1 VLTLP
6 QRCAL
11 LTISGL
17 ACETK
22 AFVKRSWRNLYCAS
36 HKNWIRI
43 IRFIGMH
50 RPLSQ

>member
-1 VLTLP
+1 MP
-6 QRCAL
+6 M
-11 LTISGL
+11 
-17 ACETK
+17 
-22 AFVKRSWRNLYCAS
+22 KRMKRIQFLCKHHSNPTVLYCAS